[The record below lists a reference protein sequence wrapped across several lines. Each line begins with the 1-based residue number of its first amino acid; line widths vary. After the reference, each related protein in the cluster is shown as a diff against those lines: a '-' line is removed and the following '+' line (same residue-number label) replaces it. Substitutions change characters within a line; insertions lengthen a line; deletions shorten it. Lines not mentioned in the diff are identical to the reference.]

1 MSKPPKDLL
10 GAEFANLKIASPAD
24 CYCTSMAKGFP
35 KPLRTP
41 YRGGRTW
48 TSNGVTGDDAVIHV
62 IEQYDGEIGNLGHES
77 AFPRSPSFLSSVHT
91 AQALAVAKHDLTRP
105 GKSQHTLAMEL

>member
-1 MSKPPKDLL
+1 
-10 GAEFANLKIASPAD
+10 
-24 CYCTSMAKGFP
+24 MAKGFP

-48 TSNGVTGDDAVIHV
+48 ASNGFTGNDAVIHV
-62 IEQYDGEIGNLGHES
+62 IERYDGEIGNLGHGS

-91 AQALAVAKHDLTRP
+91 AQALAVAKHDLAGA
-105 GKSQHTLAMEL
+105 GKAENTLRMKLRKRFMLEILD